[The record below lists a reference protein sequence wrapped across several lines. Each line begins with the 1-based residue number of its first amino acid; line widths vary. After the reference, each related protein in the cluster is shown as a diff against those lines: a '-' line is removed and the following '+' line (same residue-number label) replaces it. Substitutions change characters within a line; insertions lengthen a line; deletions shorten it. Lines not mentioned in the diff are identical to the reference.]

1 MIQDIGEGVF
11 SNAFSLEPAYEGAP
25 LYIYRGNDILVKGD
39 EHAPELPTY
48 GELTPACHHLFF
60 MEGKGCY
67 INEEI
72 LSTPEGFRYVNAPA
86 LARSHPDRKIA
97 FSVIT
102 GLQLSRWEQSRKFCG
117 RCGAPTVRS
126 EVERAMVCPKCGQL
140 EYPKICPAT
149 ITAITHNGKLL
160 LARGKNSPPGRYGLI
175 AGFCEIGETFEETV
189 KREALEEVG
198 IKVKN
203 VTYFKNQPWGFS
215 DSQMIGFFAELDG
228 DDETLCLQESE
239 LAEAHWFTPEEVPHP
254 ANDISIFSEIV
265 WKFLT
270 DHGIE
275 RK

>member
-11 SNAFSLEPAYEGAP
+11 SNAFSLEPASEGD
-25 LYIYRGNDILVKGD
+25 LLFCYRGGDILVKGD
-39 EHAPELPTY
+39 EHAPELPVY
-48 GELTPACHHLFF
+48 GELNIPCHHIFYID
-60 MEGKGCY
+60 GKGCY
-67 INEEI
+67 MGEGI
-72 LSTPEGFRYVNAPA
+72 LKAPEGFRYVNAPA
-86 LARSHPDRKIA
+86 LSRSHPDRKTA
-97 FSVIT
+97 FAVIT
-102 GLQLSRWEQSRKFCG
+102 GLQLSRWEQARAYCG
-117 RCGAPTVRS
+117 RCGSQTERS
-126 EVERAMVCPKCGQL
+126 QIERAMVCPKCGQI

-149 ITAITHNGKLL
+149 ITAITSGDKLL
-160 LARGKNSPPGRYGLI
+160 MARNRNSPPGRYGLI

-203 VTYFKNQPWGFS
+203 VRYFKNQPWGFS

-228 DDETLCLQESE
+228 DDETLCLQERE

-254 ANDISIFSEIV
+254 ANDISIFSELV
-265 WKFLT
+265 WKYLE